1 MSDTTHANRA
11 FKPATNVA
19 GNSLLCEL
27 LEATPLYVLVRA
39 FRDAVQASPQR

>member
-1 MSDTTHANRA
+1 MSDTTHTNRA

-19 GNSLLCEL
+19 GNGLLREL
-27 LEATPLYVLVRA
+27 LEATPLYMFVLA